1 MSKDYDIVFESREE
15 AVYDKERLLVP
26 KEDLSDRLN
35 FLRKYK
41 NTQFGKFWD
50 FQEENNIHSVRD
62 RDRDFNE
69 GLSLVDMLEKQQ
81 QTDTVEANS
90 HWAR

>member
-26 KEDLSDRLN
+26 KEDLEERLE

-41 NTQFGKFWD
+41 NRQFGQFWD
-50 FQEENNIHSVRD
+50 FQQDNNIHSVRD
-62 RDRDFNE
+62 RDREWNT
-69 GLSLVDMLEKQQ
+69 GLSLVDMMK
-81 QTDTVEANS
+81 
-90 HWAR
+90 